1 MQFRTRTA
9 TTIAMASVAAMTVGT
24 GAAALA
30 ASSSAD
36 RAAAAAAVPVVT
48 VHMSD
53 SAITLSGGGTTTAN
67 GATSMHA
74 GRVIF
79 RVVTGSGDHV
89 LQLLHFRHED
99 KYGPQQAQ
107 QDIPKAFSGD
117 TDAIKRV
124 DDGIS
129 WRGGAEAKPQHPGR
143 MVVTLSANRYY
154 LIDQNSNAVDVL
166 NVTGSVPA
174 RATVPHH
181 GTYTAFTYGWGVS
194 KNLPAKG
201 MVRVK
206 NQADQPHFLEI
217 QRIKESTT
225 KRQVRKVF
233 SPDYKGGQPSWALK
247 ATAESGVI
255 SPTKSQLL
263 KYDLPAGKYVIA
275 CFWPDVNSGMPHAFM
290 GMWKIV
296 HLS

>member
-1 MQFRTRTA
+1 MHFRTRTVA
-9 TTIAMASVAAMTVGT
+9 SIAVASAAAITAST
-24 GAAALA
+24 GAVALA
-30 ASSSAD
+30 ASSSAT
-36 RAAAAAAVPVVT
+36 RTAAAAAVPVVT

-53 SAITLSGGGTTTAN
+53 SAIKLSGGGTTTSN
-67 GATSMHA
+67 GSTTVHA
-74 GRVIF
+74 GRITF
-79 RVVTGSGDHV
+79 RVVTGAGDHV
-89 LQLLHFRHED
+89 LQIMRFRHGYTAQD
-99 KYGPQQAQ
+99 AQ

-129 WRGGAEAKPQHPGR
+129 FRGGAEAKPQHPGR
-143 MVVTLSANRYY
+143 MVVTLSKGEYF
-154 LIDQNSNAVDVL
+154 LVDQNGNAGAVL
-166 NVTGSVPA
+166 EVTGSVPA
-174 RATVPHH
+174 RATVPHQ
-181 GTYTAFTYGWGVS
+181 GTYTAFTYGWDVT

-201 MVRVK
+201 VVRVH

-217 QRIKESTT
+217 QHIKESTT
-225 KRQVRKVF
+225 KRQVRKVM
-233 SPDYKGGQPSWALK
+233 SPNYKGGQPSWALK
-247 ATAESGVI
+247 GTAQSGVI

-275 CFWPDVNSGMPHAFM
+275 CFWPDLNSGMPHAFM